1 MRERAPGGESVEVEI
16 VALAS
21 LSESERSLWRA
32 WCIAGALSP
41 FHRLEFAEIAAQ
53 IAPGSA
59 LAVLHRKGAPCG
71 FFPFQRRGGAAY
83 PLGAPLNDY
92 HSVVAPRDEA
102 WDPAALSHR
111 LGVAR
116 VGVTGWV
123 GPASHEQGVRR
134 AALVANLTDGWETYA
149 AERRGQFSKFFRDKD
164 RGRRALVRDAGPI
177 EFDNDCDDETSL
189 DALIALKRAQ
199 YARTGKHDV
208 FACGWTGDLLKTLW
222 RARGSNFGARLAVL
236 RAGGRTWAMELSLHV
251 DAHYHFWIPAYDR
264 AGARYA
270 PGLLLCIDTLRSANA
285 EGFKTFD
292 FGFEG
297 QAYKKYFADPAAEVS
312 HGLVFARGRPRWR
325 DALTSALG
333 PDMVAKVEHRWLAI
347 EASETTRL
355 RRWGTLAAAV
365 ARAPFS

>member
-1 MRERAPGGESVEVEI
+1 MRERAADGQGVDVDI
-16 VALAS
+16 IALAS
-21 LSESERSLWRA
+21 LSESERSLWRS
-32 WCIAGALSP
+32 WCASGALSP

-53 IAPGSA
+53 IAPDAA

-92 HSVVAPRDEA
+92 HSVVAPPDET
-102 WDPAALSHR
+102 WDPAALSHS

-123 GPASHEQGVRR
+123 GPASARQGARR
-134 AALVANLTDGWETYA
+134 AALVADLTDGWEAYA
-149 AERRGQFSKFFRDKD
+149 LGRRARFGKFFRDKE
-164 RGRRALVRDAGPI
+164 RGRRALVRDAGPV
-177 EFDNDCDDETSL
+177 EFEGDCDDEASL

-199 YARTGKHDV
+199 YGRTGKHDV
-208 FACGWTGDLLKTLW
+208 FACGWTEDLLKSLW
-222 RARGSNFGARLAVL
+222 RARGPHFGARLAVL
-236 RAGGRTWAMELSLHV
+236 HAGGRTWAMELSLHA

-264 AGARYA
+264 VGARYA
-270 PGLLLCIDTLRSANA
+270 PGLLLCIDTLQAASA
-285 EGFKTFD
+285 EGFRTFD

-325 DALTSALG
+325 DALSSALG
-333 PDMVAKVEHRWLAI
+333 PDLVAKVEHRWLAI
-347 EASETTRL
+347 EACETTRL
-355 RRWGTLAAAV
+355 RRWRTLAAAV
-365 ARAPFS
+365 ARAPFN